1 MTLRH
6 AVTVLIVVD
15 NKVPGYPH
23 EALASWQGGV
33 LITDKGEQYGFND
46 SGSIHRELK
55 KIEYQSLYVRR
66 KGR

>member
-46 SGSIHRELK
+46 SGSIH
-55 KIEYQSLYVRR
+55 
-66 KGR
+66 